1 MSTAVLTKVVPNRW
15 DLGSVGDTALKASV
29 RFWFA
34 VAVIGPVSLRVG
46 GSVLLW
52 SLGAARGFLRME

>member
-34 VAVIGPVSLRVG
+34 VAVIGQLVFALAVASFYGLSALRG
-46 GSVLLW
+46 D
-52 SLGAARGFLRME
+52 F